1 MPKMLEKPEPRIVNV
16 HEAKTNLSKLLEA
29 VENGEDIIIARN
41 GKPAA
46 RLAKFEEQPKTK
58 GWSEKMLA
66 HFAQALANPNTELE
80 PDFIVRTPYD
90 AKMDR
95 NPMAWLEEEI

>member
-46 RLAKFEEQPKTK
+46 RLAKFEEQTKTK

-66 HFAQALANPNTELE
+66 HFAQVANPNAELE
-80 PDFIVRTPYD
+80 PDPFPRIQELDDFYD
-90 AKMDR
+90 
-95 NPMAWLEEEI
+95 PFSELESNQ